1 MKRWLGLAGVLLLL
15 TVTAC
20 NSVPLSIPTGPIG
33 PNEKKMGVGEGT
45 ARGLMIMG
53 FIPVNQNERFVEA
66 YQNAL
71 AQSGGS
77 RLTDITVSESW
88 FWAWVLNGY
97 TFKVQG
103 TGVAPK

>member
-1 MKRWLGLAGVLLLL
+1 MWVGLAGGIFILIL
-15 TVTAC
+15 TAC
-20 NSVPLSIPTGPIG
+20 HSVPLSIPSGPIG

-45 ARGLMIMG
+45 ARGIMVLG
-53 FIPVNQNERFVEA
+53 FIPINQNERFVEA
-66 YQNAL
+66 YNNAL
-71 AQSGGS
+71 AQSGGA

-88 FWAWVLNGY
+88 FWAYVLNGY

>member
-1 MKRWLGLAGVLLLL
+1 MKRWLGLIGVLLVL

-20 NSVPLSIPTGPIG
+20 HSVPLSIPSGPIG

-45 ARGLMIMG
+45 ALGLMILG

-77 RLTDITVSESW
+77 RLTDITVTESW
-88 FWAWVLNGY
+88 FWA
-97 TFKVQG
+97 
-103 TGVAPK
+103 